1 MHCRFLLSL
10 YSVLRHLYIRYKA
23 EKGRKQVGASETR
36 GGDLMLYK
44 ITYADGRCHNYANS
58 RKDLMEWLAILK
70 DEVITEIKKIAKNG
84 KSEIV
89 TDRYQKYI
97 RR

>member
-1 MHCRFLLSL
+1 
-10 YSVLRHLYIRYKA
+10 
-23 EKGRKQVGASETR
+23 
-36 GGDLMLYK
+36 MLYK
-44 ITYADGRCHNYANS
+44 ITYADGHCHNYAHS

-70 DEVITEIKKIAKNG
+70 DEVITEIKKIYKTV
-84 KSEIV
+84 KTEIV